1 MYLSKLQALSFR
13 FLSLCTFN
21 DSNLIAG
28 QCTFCPCSSWTLHDR
43 KFPAACPTVSL
54 PLCDTCTLQRTL
66 LGLGSS
72 FRVLRARIQQLQGH
86 SAMRENH
93 KYSEVLWRIS
103 NQLFHPLPCQCPEP
117 SPRLTKYSSADCHER
132 SASSTPRSTKSSI
145 KTISFREWPSC
156 PNFRIYPFIGFHI
169 LDAFLLGRCAAR
181 PPRIAGAF
189 LRVIRGTLVQ
199 LRFNDIGGFAPGEST
214 ARALGR

>member
-117 SPRLTKYSSADCHER
+117 SPRLTKYSSADCHKR
-132 SASSTPRSTKSSI
+132 SASRTPRSTKSSI
-145 KTISFREWPSC
+145 KTSSVREWPAC
-156 PNFRIYPFIGFHI
+156 PNFRIYPFIGFTS
-169 LDAFLLGRCAAR
+169 LTPFCSGAA
-181 PPRIAGAF
+181 PRG
-189 LRVIRGTLVQ
+189 L
-199 LRFNDIGGFAPGEST
+199 P
-214 ARALGR
+214 